1 MSDVPLLQEVPVRR
15 VNLAALGFLLLFA
28 APAVAQDATEV
39 DSDHYKVEFENDQ
52 VRVLRITYGPGEKS
66 VMHWH
71 PAGIAVNLTDNTF
84 QMHAPDGTSEEYSA
98 KEGEVGWTEAVTHLP
113 ENVGDAAEVILIEFK
128 KKKESEEGCM

>member
-1 MSDVPLLQEVPVRR
+1 VRR
-15 VNLAALGFLLLFA
+15 VNLAALGILLLFA
-28 APAVAQDATEV
+28 VPAFAQDATVV

-71 PAGIAVNLTDNTF
+71 PDAIAVNLTDNTF

-98 KEGEVGWTEAVTHLP
+98 KKGDVSWTEAVTHLP
-113 ENVGDAAEVILIEFK
+113 ENLTNEAAEVILIEFK
-128 KKKESEEGCM
+128 TKSEEGCM

>member
-1 MSDVPLLQEVPVRR
+1 MRH

-28 APAVAQDATEV
+28 APAFAQDATVV

-71 PAGIAVNLTDNTF
+71 PNSVAVILGDG
-84 QMHAPDGTSEEYSA
+84 QMRMHMPDGTTEDFESSHGDAEWA
-98 KEGEVGWTEAVTHLP
+98 EAVTHLP
-113 ENVGDAAEVILIEFK
+113 ENVRVA
-128 KKKESEEGCM
+128 S